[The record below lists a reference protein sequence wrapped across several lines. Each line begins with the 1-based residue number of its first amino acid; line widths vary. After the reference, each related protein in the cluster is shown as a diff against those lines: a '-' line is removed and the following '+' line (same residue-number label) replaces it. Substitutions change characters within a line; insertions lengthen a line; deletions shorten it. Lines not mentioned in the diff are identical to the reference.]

1 MKNAITVIDQE
12 LIDYFDEMLP
22 YCSDVKPT
30 NFPFYKIDEL
40 HKMAKDL
47 IEINAELTKRE
58 QELSSAIKD
67 IPDKVD
73 SSLHLK
79 GLDRPTEFAISQA
92 KTRAIGAVMDKVR
105 SAKKLT
111 KGE

>member
-1 MKNAITVIDQE
+1 MDQLVNTMSKNAITVIDQE

-58 QELSSAIKD
+58 QKYKMAIND
-67 IPDKVD
+67 QIRFNID
-73 SSLHLK
+73 SGSDARSYSCIKQALK
-79 GLDRPTEFAISQA
+79 GDSDE
-92 KTRAIGAVMDKVR
+92 
-105 SAKKLT
+105 
-111 KGE
+111 

>member
-58 QELSSAIKD
+58 QKQIFIIKSLLMTIEKYESCTAVESTDAFELTHEYI
-67 IPDKVD
+67 D
-73 SSLHLK
+73 SLK
-79 GLDRPTEFAISQA
+79 GDSDE
-92 KTRAIGAVMDKVR
+92 
-105 SAKKLT
+105 
-111 KGE
+111 

>member
-1 MKNAITVIDQE
+1 MDQLVNTMSKNAITVIDQE

-58 QELSSAIKD
+58 QKYKSVLVDLVDEIQIRDTTEQVGATWLWDD
-67 IPDKVD
+67 IND
-73 SSLHLK
+73 LLK
-79 GLDRPTEFAISQA
+79 GDSDE
-92 KTRAIGAVMDKVR
+92 
-105 SAKKLT
+105 
-111 KGE
+111 